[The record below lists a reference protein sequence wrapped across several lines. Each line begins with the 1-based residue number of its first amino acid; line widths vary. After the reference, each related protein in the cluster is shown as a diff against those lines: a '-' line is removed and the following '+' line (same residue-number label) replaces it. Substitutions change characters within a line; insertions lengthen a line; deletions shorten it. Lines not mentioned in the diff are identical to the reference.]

1 MKSRFKLTRWFA
13 LLSMGSLA
21 ITAVVSAT
29 LLSRFVAERMLHR
42 TGEVTME
49 FVHSLIR
56 IHDGGRFFEAGE
68 AGWKDATRLAE
79 IERVFGQVA
88 RMPDVVHAN
97 LYDRERRVIWSTN
110 AEAIGRQLAFNPELA
125 EALEG
130 ELVVESDILNTI
142 NYIKPEHV
150 FLPGTKT
157 HAVENYIP
165 VPDAAGRT
173 IGVVELY
180 ISPRSLIADIRSLTQ
195 VIWIGSVAGA
205 AFLFLVL
212 LGIVRRADAL
222 IRTQER
228 QLVEAESMAAVGE
241 MASAVAHGIRNP
253 LASIRSS
260 AELMLEDGSF
270 VHEFAPE
277 VVRQVDRMEGWVKR
291 LLSYA
296 YQPARALEPV
306 SPNLVARMAA
316 QAVEKD
322 LARQGITLEL
332 SLADDLPTIPAQ
344 RDALEHALA
353 NLVSNAIEA
362 MPGGGR
368 LALQTRIAPDRRGI
382 EMVVTDSG
390 QGIPQDR
397 LERIFAPFH
406 TTKAAGLGVGLPM
419 VKRTVE
425 RLGGRIDVSSRP
437 GAGTTFRLTLPMA
450 SR

>member
-1 MKSRFKLTRWFA
+1 
-13 LLSMGSLA
+13 
-21 ITAVVSAT
+21 
-29 LLSRFVAERMLHR
+29 
-42 TGEVTME
+42 
-49 FVHSLIR
+49 
-56 IHDGGRFFEAGE
+56 
-68 AGWKDATRLAE
+68 
-79 IERVFGQVA
+79 
-88 RMPDVVHAN
+88 
-97 LYDRERRVIWSTN
+97 
-110 AEAIGRQLAFNPELA
+110 
-125 EALEG
+125 
-130 ELVVESDILNTI
+130 
-142 NYIKPEHV
+142 
-150 FLPGTKT
+150 
-157 HAVENYIP
+157 
-165 VPDAAGRT
+165 
-173 IGVVELY
+173 
-180 ISPRSLIADIRSLTQ
+180 
-195 VIWIGSVAGA
+195 
-205 AFLFLVL
+205 
-212 LGIVRRADAL
+212 
-222 IRTQER
+222 
-228 QLVEAESMAAVGE
+228 
-241 MASAVAHGIRNP
+241 
-253 LASIRSS
+253 
-260 AELMLEDGSF
+260 MLEDGSF

-397 LERIFAPFH
+397 LDRIFAPFH

-425 RLGGRIDVSSRP
+425 RLGGRIDVSSRL